1 MNVDRYFSLMILDF
15 IKDIVVFMEILGW
28 IFLLVG

>member
-1 MNVDRYFSLMILDF
+1 MNADRYFSLMILDF